1 MYRKHLSGLLQ
12 HKKHQVLNKPPLTQK
27 VFNVQLIFTEGVCIQ
42 FDQPALVGWVW
53 LILPTQNC
61 LIHQTIERI
70 TPKPACGTQVVEL
83 YCMRWY

>member
-53 LILPTQNC
+53 LILSAQNC
-61 LIHQTIERI
+61 LIQIERI
-70 TPKPACGTQVVEL
+70 TPKPACGTQVIEL